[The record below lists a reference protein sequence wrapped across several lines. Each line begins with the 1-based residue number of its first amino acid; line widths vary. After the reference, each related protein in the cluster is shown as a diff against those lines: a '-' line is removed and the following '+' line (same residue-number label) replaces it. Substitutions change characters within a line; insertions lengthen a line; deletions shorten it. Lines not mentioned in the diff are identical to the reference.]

1 MAVSDAI
8 DVVKLM
14 AEELGIHSDNGERLL
29 ERGYVT
35 LDEERLSERFLDPT
49 AANGRYLTVLGRQL
63 RVQAPTRYLPPQGEL
78 F

>member
-1 MAVSDAI
+1 MASSDSI
-8 DVVKLM
+8 DVVDLM
-14 AEELGIHSDNGERLL
+14 ADELGIHAANGERLL

-35 LDEERLSERFLDPT
+35 LDGETLQERFLDPRES
-49 AANGRYLTVLGRQL
+49 NGRYLTVLGRQL